1 MGICI
6 GNYFIEMYPEGFL
19 TKIQVVPSDFMN
31 YCWHFPC
38 PWEDQVKY
46 CKYEY
51 EIAKDHNI
59 EKNITAEEK
68 LKWAFKLY
76 DIDRS
81 GRVEQDEFESIFET
95 LCK

>member
-1 MGICI
+1 
-6 GNYFIEMYPEGFL
+6 
-19 TKIQVVPSDFMN
+19 MN
-31 YCWHFPC
+31 MKQPRITIL
-38 PWEDQVKY
+38 KT
-46 CKYEY
+46 
-51 EIAKDHNI
+51 
-59 EKNITAEEK
+59 NITAEEK